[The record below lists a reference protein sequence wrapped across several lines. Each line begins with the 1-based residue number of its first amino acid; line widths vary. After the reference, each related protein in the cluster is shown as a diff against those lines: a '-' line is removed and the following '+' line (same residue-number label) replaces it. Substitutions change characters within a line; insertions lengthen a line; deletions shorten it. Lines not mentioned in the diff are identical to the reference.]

1 MAPRDD
7 IILWLDLETSGSE
20 LETSVILE
28 VGICITDQTPQLNE
42 LATFTTI
49 IQHPHGSD
57 EAATNED
64 VLNAFPYPMNMDKVV
79 LDMHTK
85 NGLLKDI
92 EFDKVA
98 PDIREA
104 EKMIVRFL
112 RDNGWSN
119 GNHIPLA
126 GSGVSHFDRQFIR
139 RDWPMFNRMLS
150 YWAYDVGSVRRSLR
164 LAGIE
169 LPSGDQSTK
178 SHRALDDARQHADE
192 MRDYIAL
199 WRAQARE
206 FRDERHAEGS
216 LEVPR

>member
-1 MAPRDD
+1 MPRND
-7 IILWLDLETSGSE
+7 IILWLDLETSGSKLDE
-20 LETSVILE
+20 SVVLE
-28 VGICITDQTPQLNE
+28 VGICVTDATPQLNE

-49 IQHPHGSD
+49 VQHPQGD
-57 EAATNED
+57 DAAASSGD
-64 VLNAFPYPMNMDKVV
+64 ILNAVPVPTDMDPVV
-79 LDMHTK
+79 RNMHTV
-85 NGLLKDI
+85 NGLLKDL
-92 EFDKVA
+92 ETDRVA

-112 RDNGWSN
+112 RDHGWST
-119 GNHIPLA
+119 GEHIPLA
-126 GSGVSHFDRQFIR
+126 GSGVSHFDRPFIR
-139 RDWPMFNRMLS
+139 RDWPMFDRMLT

-169 LPSGDQSTK
+169 LPSGDQTTK